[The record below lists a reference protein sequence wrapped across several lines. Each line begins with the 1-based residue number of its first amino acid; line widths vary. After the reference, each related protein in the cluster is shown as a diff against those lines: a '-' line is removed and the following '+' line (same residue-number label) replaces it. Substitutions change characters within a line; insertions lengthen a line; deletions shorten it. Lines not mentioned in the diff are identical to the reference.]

1 MWTCNRLDLQINTR
15 IDLNRLC
22 PIQKSPRSLIPCR
35 QLFDECLLWTMATWR
50 RTWTMHILIA
60 GVSPSSS
67 SSSSSRRC
75 MFNYTNWDWAG
86 LGWAVQVAQQNAC
99 KCGKWTPIWVVWMWM
114 DWLVED
120 PWFGRMLKRRGAST
134 VSISQKLT
142 SGLRGDAKLRKD
154 ALGWT
159 QRRRP
164 AESEQRS
171 RIHWFSY
178 EVMNNLVE
186 RKVVQ
191 YIS

>member
-67 SSSSSRRC
+67 SSSSSSRRC

-86 LGWAVQVAQQNAC
+86 LGCTSCSAERMQVWQVNSNLGC
-99 KCGKWTPIWVVWMWM
+99 LNVDGLTCWGSMVWQDAEAAGRIYCIYLPEINLRVAWRRQAAEGRAGV
-114 DWLVED
+114 DPETSSSWERATIEDSLV
-120 PWFGRMLKRRGAST
+120 
-134 VSISQKLT
+134 
-142 SGLRGDAKLRKD
+142 
-154 ALGWT
+154 
-159 QRRRP
+159 
-164 AESEQRS
+164 
-171 RIHWFSY
+171 
-178 EVMNNLVE
+178 
-186 RKVVQ
+186 
-191 YIS
+191 